1 MSTNDRNR
9 DDKSEQRD
17 RIDELKR
24 QAERAAGCQMSAW
37 ESDTLSLDEREQFW
51 RRVVE
56 YESAPLTTDF
66 QQLTEAGLEL
76 PEPDAMDDEQ
86 LTSKLWE
93 LIRAL
98 ARMGVFITQT
108 NHLSDRELYGLLWR
122 DELRHETPMLPNNG
136 GSAWHLDLL
145 GGWSETDIYLY
156 LKHYADEDSR
166 QQWRVDFPDYDIPA
180 HEDAPY
186 DRDRHLPQW
195 GDEPPS
201 GAA

>member
-1 MSTNDRNR
+1 LVIIMSTHHGNR
-9 DDKSEQRD
+9 DDDREQED
-17 RIDELKR
+17 RINELK
-24 QAERAAGCQMSAW
+24 QKAELAAGGEMTAW
-37 ESDTLSLDEREQFW
+37 ESDTLSSEQREQFW

-56 YESAPLTTDF
+56 YEAAPSTSDF

-76 PEPDAMDDEQ
+76 PEPETMEDEQ

-98 ARMGVFITQT
+98 ARMRVFIMQT
-108 NHLSDRELYGLLWR
+108 NHLSDRELYCLLWR
-122 DELRHETPMLPNNG
+122 DVLRHETPMLPNDPS
-136 GSAWHLDLL
+136 SAWHVDLL
-145 GGWSETDIYLY
+145 GGGSETDIDLY

-166 QQWRVDFPDYDIPA
+166 QQWRADFPDYDMPA

-195 GDEPPS
+195 G
-201 GAA
+201 